1 MEKNLLILGA
11 SGHGRVVKE
20 TYGQI
25 CPSNGTISY
34 EKGILNCEKHPGKES
49 LDDETEEIPYI

>member
-1 MEKNLLILGA
+1 MKRNTLKTHLVISSLSEG
-11 SGHGRVVKE
+11 

-49 LDDETEEIPYI
+49 SDDETEEIPYI